1 MNVAYF
7 PFLLCLHQLIPSFL
21 LQLGSNFGGDH
32 LLKQTF
38 QRGDSLVCLCY
49 TYTIITLVAKF
60 NEKQV
65 ILGVPVLHLYQCNFR
80 LHRSNEDV

>member
-49 TYTIITLVAKF
+49 TNNTITLIAKF

-65 ILGVPVLHLYQCNFR
+65 ILDVPVLHLYQYNFR
-80 LHRSNEDV
+80 LHRSNDHV